1 MNCDDF
7 REHLFPFVDGELSG
21 PQAGLAAA
29 HVGECSDCADRAE
42 FERRL
47 ESRMHSALMTDAN
60 AFDAAAVV
68 AAARGRVADEVVV
81 EAKAVEAVAVEAV
94 AGDASASGAGRGRLL
109 RFRGARGLLAVAAT
123 LLLAVQT
130 AWFFCIPPFE
140 CSYLQAVERA
150 TREVGT
156 PLRPGVVAPPI
167 ASRVA
172 VAPAL
177 LGFDLEGEASLVEV
191 GYRPGE
197 QGVRARY
204 SRAGESFDVVWS
216 NPGGVTPSFRRRYE
230 IDGRTWWIANENGY
244 QIVAWICPVTETLCS
259 LVSDLPED
267 RLLGYAEEMRSAE
280 R

>member
-7 REHLFPFVDGELSG
+7 REHLFPFVDGELSD

-47 ESRMHSALMTDAN
+47 ESRMHSALMTDAHV
-60 AFDAAAVV
+60 FDAAGVV
-68 AAARGRVADEVVV
+68 AAARGRVAEEAGV
-81 EAKAVEAVAVEAV
+81 EAEGVEHDG
-94 AGDASASGAGRGRLL
+94 GDAEGDGASAGGGARGRLL

-123 LLLAVQT
+123 LLLAVQA

-156 PLRPGVVAPPI
+156 PLRPGVVAPP
-167 ASRVA
+167 VA
-172 VAPAL
+172 GRIVVAPAL
-177 LGFDLEGEASLVEV
+177 LGFDLDGEASLVDV
-191 GYRPGE
+191 GHRPGE
-197 QGVRARY
+197 RGVRARY
-204 SRAGESFDVVWS
+204 SRADESFDVVWS
-216 NPGGVTPSFRRRYE
+216 DPGGATPSFRRRRDM
-230 IDGRTWWIANENGY
+230 DGRTWWIAEENGNR
-244 QIVAWICPVTETLCS
+244 IVAWICPVTETLCS